1 MTMRARTGGKRE
13 RRLDLSHLDLGAPAA
28 ERDIRRG
35 LTHYFVESEAFHRV
49 SSGAKTIILGNR
61 GSGKSAIFQML
72 AVRARRL
79 RNSHVIALAPED
91 YSYELLQRSL
101 VTEAAGSWAKV
112 GAYAAAWKYLLYVLV
127 MKSLAKD
134 AERVGKRDPLGRI
147 ARYVRDNHQLGQHST
162 LSALVSYLKR
172 LEGIKIGPLEAG
184 IKTREL
190 EKLYK
195 LEEINHL
202 LADLEVVLV
211 KQSVIVLI
219 DELDRGW
226 DASEDAQSFVA
237 GLFQACVSMNSLSPN
252 LTVYMSLRRE
262 LYDNIPALY
271 EDAQKYRDM
280 IEVIGWDRGGLQ
292 RLIARRVG
300 HSLAEAAKKGS
311 NPSAPEAMSDADLW
325 NLLFR
330 ATLSPKRGASLDF
343 LTDRTLYRPRE
354 LIQFCQEAVDEA
366 RESRSSAPLDLG
378 VIRAAEVRY
387 SEERTKD
394 IAAEYRFQYP
404 GLLNVFEVFR
414 GAGPEWDRDDLEY
427 TCLQM
432 IVGDTVRD
440 PAALKWLAYLDPP
453 GVVDL
458 LWQVGFLTAQPAGGE
473 PAQAREPAQR
483 EGGQFVGSHQ
493 VRSLNLANVR
503 RFQVHAMFRRHL
515 GMEA

>member
-1 MTMRARTGGKRE
+1 MKRE
-13 RRLDLSHLDLGAPAA
+13 RRLDLRQLDLGAPAA
-28 ERDIRRG
+28 ERDIQRG
-35 LTHYFVESEAFHRV
+35 LTHYFVESEAFRRV

-72 AVRARRL
+72 AVRARRV

-112 GAYAAAWKYLLYVLV
+112 GAYAAAWKYMLYVLV
-127 MKSLAKD
+127 MKALAKD
-134 AERVGKRDPLGRI
+134 AERVGKRDPIGRI
-147 ARYVRDNHQLGQHST
+147 ARYVRDNHQLGQYST

-172 LEGIKIGPLEAG
+172 LEGLKIGPLEAG

-202 LADLEVVLV
+202 LPDLEAVLAR
-211 KQSVIVLI
+211 QSVIVLI

-237 GLFQACVSMNSLSPN
+237 GLFQACVSMNALSPN
-252 LTVYMSLRRE
+252 LTVYMSLRHE

-280 IEVIGWDRGGLQ
+280 IEVIVWGKSGLQ
-292 RLIARRVG
+292 RLIARRVR
-300 HSLAEAAKKGS
+300 HSLAEAAKKGAT
-311 NPSAPEAMSDADLW
+311 PFAPDAMSDSELW
-325 NLLFR
+325 DLLFR
-330 ATLSPKRGASLDF
+330 ATLSPRQGSSLDY

-354 LIQFCQEAVDEA
+354 LIQFCQEAVDGA
-366 RESRSSAPLDLG
+366 RESGSSAPLPLA
-378 VIRAAEVRY
+378 VLRAAEVRY

-414 GAGPEWDRDDLEY
+414 GSAHELDRDDLEY
-427 TCLQM
+427 RCLQM
-432 IVGDTVRD
+432 IVGDTVRE
-440 PAALKWLAYLDPP
+440 PATLKWLSYLDPP

-458 LWQVGFLTAQPAGGE
+458 LWQVGFLTAQPAGGDA
-473 PAQAREPAQR
+473 AQAHH
-483 EGGQFVGSHQ
+483 GVFVGSHQ
-493 VRSLNLANVR
+493 VRHLNLGNVR
-503 RFQVHAMFRRHL
+503 RFQVHAMFRRYL
-515 GMEA
+515 GMEV